1 MKRTRLFKVLAVGV
15 LITTIFAS
23 CTEQFTSQDALTLQ
37 SNFDRDQVLLEDSLR
52 RVAAEEDFER
62 ALILDSLLR
71 AGGRINYAVT
81 VISGANSGTRSGRG
95 EIAAGATVTVTQHGV
110 TTTGTTDAAGQVVF
124 DDMRVGNAAVTVSAT
139 DHTSA
144 AVIVDLTPVEAT
156 EGDATIDYSKITR
169 NAATMVPLFPT
180 QGTGTAT
187 IQGSVWGE
195 TDLTNQ
201 AQEGIDGYSVTA
213 YINVDNMDSDYFSP
227 SGSNNADAAGRIIQ
241 ITYTDIAQT
250 VTTDANGD
258 YSLTVPASGE
268 GLPISIGVSD
278 FAADVTYYEIVDDG
292 SGNATLATTTETHI
306 FSPDNTTSTDIEQV
320 PAAFV
325 SIEAPTGAE
334 EAGSGAAANAIVEDE
349 GVLVALRIQDVGRGF
364 TQEPTVEITGEG
376 YGATGTV
383 SLTPEGRID
392 NATLT
397 APGQDYDEFNTNVD
411 LVFGGKDADVTPVF
425 EFTLNDMMG
434 QGYSLS
440 DDVNYGSV
448 TGASSIN
455 DILTNSGSGYTTQ
468 PADVSIVNDNG
479 SGTGAVIDPI
489 AQIFVDELTESSK
502 GSGYTNTPL
511 ATFAGGT
518 DFDDENPDPAY
529 AGVVLDYGPVV
540 SVTLDNTYG
549 WGEGPFSN
557 DKTDDP
563 TVDVDD
569 VNGNS
574 YNVNTAAD
582 IDVTWASTGV
592 LPEGTTL
599 QINNGGSG
607 YIDGEVDLTFSGA
620 GASTETVVY
629 KVRTNGDAITEIEIL
644 NTTDGWDQDQTITI
658 ATSGAG
664 TGADV
669 QLAPNT
675 IEYRVASVTFNTG
688 GSYQFNTLTQDE
700 IDEFQDGSNPYG
712 GGILD
717 NDMRLYVN
725 SSTDDFLYTSD
736 LSFNRCVASVS
747 LINSGEYLEG
757 PTSLT
762 IDAPAGAGGSQAVY
776 TFELDGF
783 IQDLVITAGGAG
795 YTYSEDG
802 SLSVDMSGTSSDDD
816 DAEIDLSPFESN
828 LNSWE
833 QIMIDP
839 LLTGFTVEDGG
850 DGFLAAPNVNVTV
863 PGSAGESYGIASA
876 TVSGGAVTAV
886 TLNGGTSIEYN
897 FSDLGN
903 LDFSGVSVDLDI
915 WKENGTLVAVFA
927 TGSVVAVNVTNG
939 GQGYDAADPPT
950 VRFVT
955 GGGDT
960 GDGAEGTAIVVDGRV
975 VRVTV
980 DAGGSGYDPTSPP
993 SVEFI
998 EPDDTPVTGKAV
1010 AIIDDKGVITSVS
1023 LRSATDD
1030 NCFDPS
1036 YYSSSYSSTSTTGEG
1051 YEAVPAATVTPSVA
1065 GVGSGAVLEVSI
1077 NDEGEVS
1084 GIEVIDGGSGYVG
1097 GNWSVNYTNTPGNDV
1112 DVSYYTVTNQSNDNV
1127 VSGKTHIR
1135 NIQIG
1140 TGRTPDGN

>member
-37 SNFDRDQVLLEDSLR
+37 SNFDRDQALLEDSLR

-71 AGGRINYAVT
+71 SGGRINYAVT

-144 AVIVDLTPVEAT
+144 AIIVDLTPVEAT

-180 QGTGTAT
+180 AGAGTAT
-187 IQGSVWGE
+187 IQGQVLGE
-195 TDLTNQ
+195 TDLTNT
-201 AQEGIDGYSVTA
+201 AQEDIDGYSVTA
-213 YINVDNMDSDYFSP
+213 YINVDNMDSDYFAP

-250 VTTDANGD
+250 VTSDANGD

-268 GLPISIGVSD
+268 GLPISVAVSD
-278 FAADVTYYEIVDDG
+278 FAADVTYYEVVDDG
-292 SGNATLATTTETHI
+292 SGNATLATTTVTHI
-306 FSPDNTTSTDIEQV
+306 FSPNNSTSTDIEQV

-325 SIEAPTGAE
+325 TIDAPTGAE
-334 EAGSGAAANAIVEDE
+334 ENGSGAAANAIVEDE
-349 GVLVALRIQDVGRGF
+349 GVLVALRIDDVGRGF
-364 TQEPTVEITGEG
+364 TQAPEVEITGEG

-383 SLTPEGRID
+383 TITDGRITD
-392 NATLT
+392 ATLT
-397 APGQDYDEFNTNVD
+397 APGQDYDEFNTNVN
-411 LVFGGKDADVTPVF
+411 LVFGGKDADVTPNF
-425 EFTLNDMMG
+425 EFSLNDMMG
-434 QGYSLS
+434 EGWSLR
-440 DDVNYGSV
+440 DDVNYGNV
-448 TGASSIN
+448 TGANSIN
-455 DILTNSGSGYTTQ
+455 DILTNTGSGYTTQ
-468 PADVSIVNDNG
+468 PADIALVNDNG
-479 SGTGAVIDPI
+479 AGTGAVIDPI
-489 AQIFVDELTESSK
+489 ANIFVDELEESSK

-511 ATFAGGT
+511 AIFSGGT
-518 DFDDENPDPAY
+518 DYDPENPDPAF
-529 AGVVLDYGPVV
+529 AGVILDYGPVV
-540 SVTLDNTYG
+540 SVTLESAYD

-557 DKTDDP
+557 DKNADP
-563 TVDVDD
+563 SVSIDD
-569 VNGNS
+569 VNGNN

-592 LPEGTTL
+592 LHEGTLL

-629 KVRTNGDAITEIEIL
+629 KVRTNGDAITEVEIL
-644 NTTDGWDQDQTITI
+644 NTTDGWDQDQTITVS
-658 ATSGAG
+658 ATGAG
-664 TGADV
+664 TGADI
-669 QLAPNT
+669 QLAAST
-675 IEYRVASVTFNTG
+675 IEYRVAAITINTG
-688 GSYQFNTLTQDE
+688 GSYQFNTLTSDQ
-700 IDEFQDGSNPYG
+700 IDEFQDGTNPYG
-712 GGILD
+712 GGIED

-725 SSTDDFLYTSD
+725 SSTDDFLYNSD
-736 LSFNRCVASVS
+736 LAFNRCVSSVS
-747 LINSGEYLEG
+747 LINSGQYEEG
-757 PTSLT
+757 PTALT
-762 IDAPAGAGGSQAVY
+762 IDAPGGTGGSQAVY
-776 TFELDGF
+776 TITLDGS
-783 IQDLVITAGGAG
+783 IDDLVITAAGSG

-802 SLSVDMSGTSSDDD
+802 SLSADMTGTSSDDD

-833 QIMIDP
+833 EIMVDP

-850 DGFLAAPNVNVTV
+850 DGFTAAPNVSVTV
-863 PGSAGESYGIASA
+863 PGGAGDSYGIASA
-876 TVSGGAVTAV
+876 TVAGGAVTAV
-886 TLNGGTSIEYN
+886 ALNGSAIEYN

-903 LDFSGVSVDLDI
+903 LDFTGVSVDLDI
-915 WKENGTLVAVFA
+915 WKDNGGLEAEFA

-939 GQGYDAADPPT
+939 GEGYDAADPPT
-950 VRFVT
+950 IRFVT

-960 GDGAEGTAIVVDGRV
+960 GDGAEGTAVVVDGRV
-975 VRVTV
+975 VRVV
-980 DAGGSGYDPTSPP
+980 VSAGGAGYDPANPP

-1010 AIIDDKGVITSVS
+1010 AIIDDKGVITSVV

-1036 YYSSSYSSTSTTGEG
+1036 YYASSYGSTSTTGEG
-1051 YEAVPAATVTPSVA
+1051 YEAVPTATVTPSVA

-1084 GIEVIDGGSGYVG
+1084 GIEVIDGGSGYTG
-1097 GNWSVNYTNTPGNDV
+1097 GNWSVNYTSTPGNDV
-1112 DVSYYTVTNQSNDNV
+1112 DVSFFQVTNQSGNAV